1 MAYAKMEIYEALTSS
16 EMPLEKELTATYLE
30 YVPKTLKSHFGEN
43 ANDHPLKK
51 EIVSTVLT
59 NNITN
64 QAGSTFVSRMA
75 QVTERSIP
83 DIIRTY
89 LILESSLG
97 ATEIRERLYSMTD
110 ISEKERYEVLIDLE
124 DVLKMLVRNVL
135 QSQAVPPGFEQIDQ
149 YHGLLSE
156 LVEHPDNSVD
166 TLNSENDQSP
176 PDSEWE
182 KVQSEDLSEQRAID
196 AVRTSLRRLR
206 LAPDVIHL
214 CINKKLGVS
223 TAYRIAE
230 SVEQKFGLDWLR
242 ERLILQ
248 EPGNDWE
255 LEFQDILLRTLDANK
270 LRLLEVLLA
279 SHKIETMKE
288 QDFSTLL
295 EPLEEMNAA
304 HLRAYI
310 QSLEQLKS
318 GSLISLTSI
327 AVNLSHLDFLKNI
340 SSKI

>member
-1 MAYAKMEIYEALTSS
+1 
-16 EMPLEKELTATYLE
+16 
-30 YVPKTLKSHFGEN
+30 
-43 ANDHPLKK
+43 
-51 EIVSTVLT
+51 
-59 NNITN
+59 
-64 QAGSTFVSRMA
+64 
-75 QVTERSIP
+75 
-83 DIIRTY
+83 
-89 LILESSLG
+89 
-97 ATEIRERLYSMTD
+97 
-110 ISEKERYEVLIDLE
+110 
-124 DVLKMLVRNVL
+124 
-135 QSQAVPPGFEQIDQ
+135 
-149 YHGLLSE
+149 
-156 LVEHPDNSVD
+156 
-166 TLNSENDQSP
+166 
-176 PDSEWE
+176 
-182 KVQSEDLSEQRAID
+182 
-196 AVRTSLRRLR
+196 
-206 LAPDVIHL
+206 L

-288 QDFSTLL
+288 QDFPTLL